1 MFPVEV
7 AYLKEPCVDY
17 VQAAVDTVFNI
28 HLKVSCRI
36 LTSSSQQEP
45 AGDVLVFLTGRD
57 EIDGAIQQ
65 VADRSQ
71 S

>member
-7 AYLKEPCVDY
+7 CYLKDPAVDY
-17 VQAAVDTVFNI
+17 VQMAVDTVFNI
-28 HLKVSCRI
+28 HLKVGHGLCPC
-36 LTSSSQQEP
+36 LTQQEP

-57 EIDGAIQQ
+57 EIDNAIQQ
-65 VADRSQ
+65 VADRTQ